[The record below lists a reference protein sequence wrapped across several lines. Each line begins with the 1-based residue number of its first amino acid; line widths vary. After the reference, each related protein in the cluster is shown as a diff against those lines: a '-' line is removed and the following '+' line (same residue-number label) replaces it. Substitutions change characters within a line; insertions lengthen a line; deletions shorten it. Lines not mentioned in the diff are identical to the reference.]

1 MPDEFKIGDRVEHV
15 AYPLN
20 TLYKPG
26 PGTVTN
32 VSPTR
37 VVVLWDDPTWRRP
50 RNYRPHHLK
59 LVTCPWCAENNPRV
73 RSSVNESSHV
83 HTDTPVGRQ
92 VCTVP

>member
-1 MPDEFKIGDRVEHV
+1 MIEFTIGDRVEHIP
-15 AYPLN
+15 YPEN

-32 VSPTR
+32 VSATR

-59 LVTCPWCAENNPRV
+59 LVTCPWCKENNPRV

-83 HTDTPVGRQ
+83 HTDTPVGRR